1 MMITEKRTFLS
12 HPNYGPYQQK
22 KKMYRRLFSFQSC
35 YENTIE
41 NDDECRK
48 QKFSILP
55 VTRVMDL
62 NSLPA
67 EKKFLS
73 TFVFSFKSGCER
85 YSKR

>member
-1 MMITEKRTFLS
+1 
-12 HPNYGPYQQK
+12 
-22 KKMYRRLFSFQSC
+22 MYRRLFSFQSC

-73 TFVFSFKSGCER
+73 TFFFSFKSGCER